1 MIRALLAAR
10 RPFTL
15 LDGGTFIT
23 DGGMETTFIFRDG
36 REQICAVWTA

>member
-10 RPFTL
+10 RLLTL

-23 DGGMETTFIFRDG
+23 DRGMETTFIFRDG
-36 REQICAVWTA
+36 LEQICAVWTG